1 MISTITFDQGVSAQW
16 TWVGSAPGQGF
27 NRKTIYGSEGSLDWG
42 SGLHQRNTGDLIST
56 DEIYQKFM
64 SSLSESEREYFFP
77 RDIDNTIAIEL
88 KYFAD
93 AINSGSQPEVDGL
106 EGYRSQAICMA
117 VYESGY
123 FGRSVTIEEIEKSKA
138 SAMLGVLNKYQTK
151 QSKTPEHIMGYNK
164 NWRNA

>member
-1 MISTITFDQGVSAQW
+1 
-16 TWVGSAPGQGF
+16 
-27 NRKTIYGSEGSLDWG
+27 
-42 SGLHQRNTGDLIST
+42 
-56 DEIYQKFM
+56 M

-123 FGRSVTIEEIEKSKA
+123 FGRSVTIEEIENLSLEGYQKEINDEI
-138 SAMLGVLNKYQTK
+138 GV
-151 QSKTPEHIMGYNK
+151 E
-164 NWRNA
+164 